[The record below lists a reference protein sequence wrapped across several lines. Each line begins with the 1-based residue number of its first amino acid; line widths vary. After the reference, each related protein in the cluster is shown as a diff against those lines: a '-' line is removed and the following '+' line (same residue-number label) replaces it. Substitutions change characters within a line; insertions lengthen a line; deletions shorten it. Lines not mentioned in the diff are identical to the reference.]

1 MRVIGER
8 RSHTI
13 SKHLLTAL
21 FMLVSLAGARP
32 QASSVNVKLRVLL
45 VDKDLNQKPV
55 PFYVV
60 SFRNTE
66 SGEAPIELKTDLE
79 GKAEKQL
86 PPGNYS
92 ITTSKPLELGDKR
105 YIWNLE
111 VRVRG
116 AEQHIDLTNDNA
128 KTEGLPSRAESSGHS
143 ISSSGM
149 GGGDLSA
156 LFDKLRN
163 SVVTVHAEAHSGSG
177 FLVDSSGLVA
187 TNNHVVQSSNY
198 LAVQFDQKRKV
209 PARLITSNADKDV
222 AVLWFDP
229 AAFQEAIVAPLL
241 KDDTASHV
249 VVGQR
254 VFTIGNP
261 LGREKVLTTGVVSKV
276 EKDAITSDIN
286 INPGNSGG
294 PLFTFDGQVAGITTA
309 GLRNL
314 ASIVPVE
321 NVLPLIE
328 QARKIIAGGT
338 PPSPVLLPVEPA
350 DFFPAEVLRSTLKQE
365 KLDTKPYFFDAG
377 EFQIAF
383 ITPPVNYFLR
393 HEDEMAAARKAA
405 KRSGGDPA
413 QAKPPASALEDA
425 HDYRP
430 VLIVRVRPKLGAFL
444 KIRFKNGF
452 VRMRLLCGGKELT
465 PIEPGRS
472 EYELV
477 DPRGRTIDTTYQGRY
492 VYQADAVSPACG
504 GVMLEVFAEK
514 DPTTPILRP
523 VDAVTVERV
532 WDDFDAFRKGQPAE
546 TPAAKKP

>member
-1 MRVIGER
+1 MRVIGGR
-8 RSHTI
+8 GRHAM

-21 FMLVSLAGARP
+21 FALVSLAGAGP
-32 QASSVNVKLRVLL
+32 QEGPVNVKLRVLL

-60 SFRNTE
+60 RFRSTVN
-66 SGEAPIELKTDLE
+66 GDAPIELKTNLE

-86 PPGNYS
+86 APGKYS
-92 ITTSKPLELGDKR
+92 IATSKAIELGGKR
-105 YIWNLE
+105 YTWNLE
-111 VRVRG
+111 LQISG

-128 KTEGLPSRAESSGHS
+128 KTEDIASNAASPGDSK
-143 ISSSGM
+143 SSS

-156 LFDKLRN
+156 LFDKLKN

-177 FLVDSSGLVA
+177 FLVDSTGLVV

-229 AAFQEAIVAPLL
+229 AAFREAVVAPLL
-241 KDDTASHV
+241 KDETASHV

-261 LGREKVLTTGVVSKV
+261 LGREKVLTTGVVSTV
-276 EKDAITSDIN
+276 EKDTITSDIN

-294 PLFTFDGQVAGITTA
+294 PLFTLEGQVAGITTA

-321 NVLPLIE
+321 NVRPLVE
-328 QARKIIAGGT
+328 QARKNIAGGA
-338 PPSPVLLPVEPA
+338 PPQPILLPVEPA
-350 DFFPAEVLRSTLKQE
+350 DFFPAEVLRGTLKQE

-377 EFQIAF
+377 EFQVAF

-393 HEDEMAAARKAA
+393 HEDEMAAARKSA
-405 KRSGGDPA
+405 KRSGADPS
-413 QAKPPASALEDA
+413 QAKPPASAVEDA
-425 HDYRP
+425 QDYRP
-430 VLIVRVRPKLGAFL
+430 VLVVRVRPKFGAFL
-444 KIRFKNGF
+444 KVRFKNGF
-452 VRMRLLCGGKELT
+452 ISMRLLCGGKELT
-465 PIEPGRS
+465 PIEPGRGD
-472 EYELV
+472 YALL
-477 DPRGRTIDTTYQGRY
+477 DQRGRTIDTTFQGRY

-504 GVMLEVFAEK
+504 NVVLEIFSEK
-514 DPTTPILRP
+514 DPNTPISKSI
-523 VDAVTVERV
+523 DAVTVERV
-532 WDDFDAFRKGQPAE
+532 WRDFDAFRRAQLAQL
-546 TPAAKKP
+546 PAAKP